1 MSVNPRPI
9 ILVWIIQ
16 PSLDNPISLLA
27 SIFVRIGTR
36 TRRQRWPTALWPK
49 AAQANSIFL
58 LQANILFAAGHT
70 GHADQYTLYPID
82 TKLNPII
89 HGWLVRFNFHWTWA
103 TNDVQWKKS
112 YWTSFLAIIQWKKIK
127 SNWTPFVGY
136 VALTLP
142 PFY

>member
-82 TKLNPII
+82 TNLNPII
-89 HGWLVRFNFHWTWA
+89 HGWLVRYNFHWTWA

>member
-36 TRRQRWPTALWPK
+36 TRRPRWPTALLPK